1 LSAAKTTAVVSIHE
15 EKNTEV
21 EIPRNDPED
30 NPKLWTSK
38 LEIHHNTMMTQ
49 IRGMVQEKIF
59 DEVAN
64 NNDFFAGIEDITLFF
79 AGIEDITLEIDD
91 DTDDDDDDDDDGDD
105 SWQDQKQQKLET
117 KKDIHLAKKV
127 QLLQSLLNGIM
138 ELPKDGILAFLMFSS
153 LPTSTGLNRS
163 SAKSLGRQLHRREQT
178 EPFLSLLHRIC

>member
-91 DTDDDDDDDDDGDD
+91 DTDDDDDDDDGDD

-117 KKDIHLAKKV
+117 KKRY
-127 QLLQSLLNGIM
+127 
-138 ELPKDGILAFLMFSS
+138 SS
-153 LPTSTGLNRS
+153 CQKGSA
-163 SAKSLGRQLHRREQT
+163 SAKPSQRNHGTTQGWD
-178 EPFLSLLHRIC
+178 PCVFDVFVAAY